1 MTDFLDIDRLSEAEG
16 DVLLQLAEKA
26 GALDGPSGYG
36 VCARYGM
43 ERQCRRCN
51 GGYLT
56 RIGGLERL
64 TPEERAIV
72 HDLLTKSC
80 ETRPRRGRGVCQ

>member
-1 MTDFLDIDRLSEAEG
+1 MTDFLGIDRLSEAEG

-36 VCARYGM
+36 VCARYDM
-43 ERQCRRCN
+43 ERQCRRYN
-51 GGYLT
+51 GGCLT

-64 TPEERAIV
+64 TPEERAIM
-72 HDLLTKSC
+72 HDLPTKGLTCWPS
-80 ETRPRRGRGVCQ
+80 G

>member
-36 VCARYGM
+36 VCARNGM

-72 HDLLTKSC
+72 HDLLTKGLTCWPS
-80 ETRPRRGRGVCQ
+80 G